1 MNLRNLRTF
10 VAIADAGGVHR
21 AAARV
26 NLSQPAVSRQIR
38 ALEIELGVPLFDRI
52 GRRVQ
57 LTSEGEDLLRR
68 SRRLLSEADSLV
80 ERAGALRK
88 GETGILRIGATPQ
101 VIENTLAPFLGQYRR
116 RHPGIEVQ
124 LVEDGGVRLPTR
136 LANGDIQLG
145 LTVVID
151 ERFQQR
157 PLYPGYAVAVLSK
170 KHRLNRRRTID
181 VAELADEPLLLLHR
195 TFASRE
201 WLDTACSVA
210 HIRPRVYLESGAPHT
225 IIALAEVGYGIAII
239 PSTAAVPRGNIWA
252 APLTQ
257 RGVPLGRWLTVA
269 WDAHRFLA
277 PYAEQ
282 FVEEVLAY
290 CERSHPGREFTRR
303 MPLPP
308 RPGETTGQGAAA
320 ARAGNGPARRAA
332 RS

>member
-10 VAIADAGGVHR
+10 VAIADTGGVHR

-26 NLSQPAVSRQIR
+26 NLSQPAASRQIR

-68 SRRLLSEADSLV
+68 SRRLLSEVDSLV
-80 ERAGALRK
+80 ERAGALKK

-101 VIENTLAPFLGQYRR
+101 VIENTLAPFLDRYRQ

-124 LVEDGGVRLPTR
+124 LIEDGGAR
-136 LANGDIQLG
+136 LASRLVNGDIQLV

-151 ERFQQR
+151 ERFRQR
-157 PLYPGYAVAVLSK
+157 ALYPAYGVAVLSK
-170 KHRLNRRRTID
+170 KHRLSQHRTID
-181 VAELADEPLLLLHR
+181 VEELADEPLLLLHR

-201 WLDTACSVA
+201 WLDTACSAA
-210 HIRPRVYLESGAPHT
+210 HIRPRVLLESGAPHT
-225 IIALAEVGYGIAII
+225 IIALAETGYGIAII
-239 PSTAAVPRGNIWA
+239 PSTVTVPRGNVWA

-257 RGVPLGRWLTVA
+257 RRTPIGRWLTVA

-277 PYAEQ
+277 PYAER
-282 FVEEVLAY
+282 FVEEIVVY
-290 CERSHPGREFTRR
+290 CQRVYPGCEFAKRV
-303 MPLPP
+303 PLPP
-308 RPGETTGQGAAA
+308 RPREAGPSATPARTGS
-320 ARAGNGPARRAA
+320 GPARRA
-332 RS
+332 SLS

>member
-80 ERAGALRK
+80 ERASALKK

-101 VIENTLAPFLGQYRR
+101 VIENTLAPFLDHYRR
-116 RHPGIEVQ
+116 RHPGVEVQ
-124 LVEDGGVRLPTR
+124 LIEDGGARLPNR
-136 LANGDIQLG
+136 LVNGDIQLV
-145 LTVVID
+145 LTVIID

-157 PLYPGYAVAVLSK
+157 PLYPGYGVAVLST
-170 KHRLNRRRTID
+170 KHRLSRRRTIEIE
-181 VAELADEPLLLLHR
+181 ELADEPLLLLHR

-210 HIRPRVYLESGAPHT
+210 HIRPRVLLESGAPHT
-225 IIALAEVGYGIAII
+225 IIALAVTGYGIAIV
-239 PSTAAVPRGNIWA
+239 PSTAAVPRGRVWA

-257 RGVPLGRWLTVA
+257 RGTPIGRWLTVA

-282 FVEEVLAY
+282 FVEEIVLYCQRAY
-290 CERSHPGREFTRR
+290 PGREFAKRV
-303 MPLPP
+303 PLPP
-308 RPGETTGQGAAA
+308 RPREAAPSA
-320 ARAGNGPARRAA
+320 TPAKAGSGPARRAA
-332 RS
+332 QS